1 MENMVFT
8 ARSNE
13 GLHVPPRKPPD
24 GIDMSKTKG
33 ASQVSFRDKLMGD
46 GQQAPKNRERVDLIQ
61 QKLVRIE
68 HEDGNRLLPKVY
80 LDDSVFEGLC
90 SSWKDALVIKLLGK
104 NLGYQVMKERL
115 QKIWRT
121 TGGFDIRDVDNG
133 FFIVKFD
140 LPIDKEKVI
149 TQGPW
154 MIFDHYLAVSH
165 WSPEF
170 LSPEAKVGLDTL
182 PGIEFGLLR

>member
-1 MENMVFT
+1 
-8 ARSNE
+8 
-13 GLHVPPRKPPD
+13 
-24 GIDMSKTKG
+24 
-33 ASQVSFRDKLMGD
+33 
-46 GQQAPKNRERVDLIQ
+46 
-61 QKLVRIE
+61 
-68 HEDGNRLLPKVY
+68 VY